1 MRETILLKWPLLKKN
16 LVNQRK
22 DRRDCLLAIEEILI
36 LSGVEGNF

>member
-22 DRRDCLLAIEEILI
+22 DRRDNRSFEQETCQL
-36 LSGVEGNF
+36 